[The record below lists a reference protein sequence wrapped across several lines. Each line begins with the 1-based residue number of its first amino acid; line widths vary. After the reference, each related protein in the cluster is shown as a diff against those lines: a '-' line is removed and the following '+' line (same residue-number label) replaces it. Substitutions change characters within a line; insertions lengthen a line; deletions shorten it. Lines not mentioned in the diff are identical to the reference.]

1 MSHHNY
7 WGMPMMWFVWFPI
20 ILIIILAVVKM
31 LNLNTNGGNNVSKNS
46 SMEILKKRFAS
57 GEITEKEFEE
67 RKRVLQNN

>member
-1 MSHHNY
+1 MFHDNY
-7 WGMPMMWFVWFPI
+7 WRMPMMWFVWFPI
-20 ILIIILAVVKM
+20 ILIIIFAVVKM
-31 LNLNTNGGNNVSKNS
+31 LNLNTNVGNNVSKDS